1 MLKRIYDKSKI
12 LFAVMWIIAYCV
24 LMSAADALSAAVGM
38 EKSVTLAIGL
48 GLSVVLFVFLK
59 KHALLAEYGFCRSGV
74 PARSM
79 LYYIPVC
86 LMLSA
91 NLWYGVTCH
100 YGITET
106 VLYILSMFCVGFL
119 EEVIFRGLL
128 FGAMRR
134 DSLQSAIIVCS
145 ITFGIGHIINLFN
158 GSGAELL
165 PNLLQVVYAAAAGL
179 MFVMLFLKTGSIVG
193 CIVIHGIFNA
203 LSAFAD
209 DSAVTPGRQILTC
222 VLLTVITGGYALY
235 LAQTMKRS

>member
-119 EEVIFRGLL
+119 EEVIFRACPEDFLCRALHRRRGDFFTFFEETVFALPYADGVLIFTAQGGVERAVFSMREGLIYDV
-128 FGAMRR
+128 AVE
-134 DSLQSAIIVCS
+134 D
-145 ITFGIGHIINLFN
+145 
-158 GSGAELL
+158 L
-165 PNLLQVVYAAAAGL
+165 PAD
-179 MFVMLFLKTGSIVG
+179 FVFE
-193 CIVIHGIFNA
+193 N
-203 LSAFAD
+203 
-209 DSAVTPGRQILTC
+209 
-222 VLLTVITGGYALY
+222 
-235 LAQTMKRS
+235 